1 MFTFRFLTSEDDD
14 ASLTKATHLPMQPE
28 IVQLR
33 VLRST
38 GVLRETLTYIDV
50 HPAVVFLADVSN
62 LVQRIK

>member
-14 ASLTKATHLPMQPE
+14 ASLTKAIHLPMQPE

-38 GVLRETLTYIDV
+38 GVLRETYIDV
-50 HPAVVFLADVSN
+50 HPAVIFLADVSN